1 MNRMHPE
8 GHKDADGELMEPVA
22 GTCSPS
28 PSWGHPVPTLL
39 SHLKS
44 ILFIC
49 VYPVHLRL
57 KNSIFPVASA
67 ILLAASLHAQDE
79 LKSLKAQ
86 PTKETLAAALPLLAD
101 PAMRGN
107 VRSTILDI
115 NPFPAAD
122 LVALLSDAR
131 LAVRL
136 AALETLEEKAGGDYD
151 YNPWSPPDA
160 PENEAPL
167 ARWQKWLGESAEAAD
182 RTSSLLSDDQRHA
195 YLRDLLAD
203 DRDRSARARRML
215 EADGLSAV
223 GFLENFLTNSAT
235 LPAGSR
241 AKVRE
246 AQYQIVLSPAFG
258 PQAPATARQLAF
270 GSRDQI
276 LTALGNLKS
285 AGLSALPIIRDFL
298 AHSDALVR
306 ETAMDA
312 MLASGGAQSLD
323 VIGPALAKE
332 TDPNVIHG
340 ALRRLKEIPGDKSLE
355 IAASFLSR
363 EEEDLLISAI
373 QACQK
378 LAAGDSNS
386 YSGLRTGAAPKASDA
401 AKKANTAIVAALSDP
416 RWRVRTAAIEYVT
429 AAKVSEAADQC
440 VKMLRDEDEF
450 VRFSVIKA
458 SIALGAKGALP
469 VLKDMFMKSPE
480 AVSPVL
486 EGYAALGSVPDD
498 AMMEKLAAYPPDARV
513 AAIQAATTSPSLSFI
528 PIRFA
533 NDPDLDVS
541 CAALRLLSS
550 DKERVESGKVATVLV
565 EALRSGIPEK
575 RAAVLDQITLPA
587 DEAPL
592 DPELEAG
599 LGAYAKP
606 PEQTPLDP
614 LYDLLL
620 DAAAKSSGTPDGGVK
635 EIAGAKGE
643 LFKEIAK
650 IAASDDPSSFRAAL
664 SLGITGDPAG
674 LRVLLENLPNYSTA
688 QRAAIAGKLYTPS
701 RKEALQLLSALVR
714 DPVDEVRTDAVESA
728 LSAENTA
735 AFLAMALEALAEPDS
750 KLGAH
755 QLYSY
760 RFSYASRTGSAIATV
775 LKNWATATYTDES
788 AKDPTR
794 ILAFIA
800 LAQSFPSSAVD
811 KTVAIAKSAPN
822 KWLRRA
828 AWYALG
834 TTTSPKFRE
843 NLDLLVADPSPFVR
857 IVLAES
863 VGRMDSGWQHR
874 FDDVHSQ
881 SDNSWNSDRSS
892 RRIHRTEADAL
903 AKMAATDPSPDV
915 RFESMLALLS
925 HGQEIDVEA
934 FAILLR
940 ARPADERASYR
951 IADWMHENQQRLGAG
966 LAPIVSA
973 LNPEEVN
980 PQYMAAIVA
989 RVSGGKKKESGF
1001 ASFAALAAAAV
1012 EKGDATQV
1020 TAAPEEEEKTE
1031 VARETL
1037 KIIYFFKPGCAEC
1050 DKASRLLETL
1060 KADFP
1065 LLETERHNINE
1076 TRSTLLNQALC
1087 ARFNVPSAD
1096 HNIAPAFFTQAGFLI
1111 RDDLTPQAVG
1121 KLLSSTMD
1129 MPQDDAWADVG
1140 EPEIAKAK
1148 DKVEEKYKSL
1158 TLPVVLLA
1166 GLIDGVNPCAFATI
1180 IFFLSYLQIARRSP
1194 REMLMVG
1201 VAFISAVFLAYFL
1214 AGLALHSI
1222 LEQMTDKIS
1231 GIKPYLDWGFA
1242 GLALVAALI
1251 SFRDA
1256 AKARAGKL
1264 DEMSLTL
1271 PAFLKDRIRGVVRT
1285 GAKARRF
1292 VIAAFVAG
1300 ILISFLELACTGQ
1313 VYAPIIY
1320 SIQQG
1325 KLDAVAWL
1333 LAYNLAFITPLIV
1346 IIAMAFTGMSN
1357 KALIDFQTRHTFSVK
1372 IALGLIFLAL
1382 AAVILFGARML

>member
-1 MNRMHPE
+1 MSRFLR
-8 GHKDADGELMEPVA
+8 AVLLTA
-22 GTCSPS
+22 
-28 PSWGHPVPTLL
+28 TLL
-39 SHLKS
+39 GA
-44 ILFIC
+44 
-49 VYPVHLRL
+49 PQLR
-57 KNSIFPVASA
+57 ADDDA
-67 ILLAASLHAQDE
+67 

-101 PAMRGN
+101 PAVRGN
-107 VRSTILDI
+107 VRSTLLGL

-122 LVALLSDAR
+122 LVALLSDPR

-136 AALETLEEKAGGDYD
+136 GALETLEEKAGGDYD
-151 YNPWSPPDA
+151 FNPWSPPAA

-167 ARWQKWLGESAEAAD
+167 ARWQKWLGESGGKDSAA
-182 RTSSLLSDDQRHA
+182 TSLLSDDQRHG

-312 MLASGGAQSLD
+312 MLSSGGAQSLD

-355 IAASFLSR
+355 IAASFLTR

-378 LAAGDSNS
+378 LAAGDDNNS
-386 YSGLRTGAAPKASDA
+386 FSRTIINGRVITESDSDKKKPDS
-401 AKKANTAIVAALSDP
+401 AKEAANTAIIAALSDP
-416 RWRVRTAAIEYVT
+416 RWRVRTAALEYVT
-429 AAKVSEAADQC
+429 AAKIGEASEQC

-450 VRFSVIKA
+450 VRFSAIKA
-458 SIALGAKGALP
+458 AIALGAKGALP

-498 AMMEKLAAYPPDARV
+498 AMMEKLDAYPPDARV

-533 NDPDLDVS
+533 NDPDLDVA

-550 DKERVESGKVATVLV
+550 DDERVESGKVATVLV

-599 LGAYAKP
+599 LGAFAKP
-606 PEQTPLDP
+606 PEKTQLDP

-620 DAAAKSSGTPDGGVK
+620 DAAAESSGTADGGVK
-635 EIAGAKGE
+635 EIPGAKGE

-664 SLGITGDPAG
+664 SLGVTGDPAG
-674 LRVLLENLPNYSTA
+674 LKVLLENLPKYSTA
-688 QRAAIAGKLYTPS
+688 QRAAIAGKLYSPT
-701 RKEALQLLSALVR
+701 RKEALQLLAALVR
-714 DPVDEVRTDAVESA
+714 DPVDEVRSDAVESA

-755 QLYSY
+755 QFYSY
-760 RFSYASRTGSAIATV
+760 RFSYASRTGSANATV
-775 LKNWATATYTDES
+775 LKNWAAATYADDT

-811 KTVAIAKSAPN
+811 KTIAIAKSAPN

-843 NLDLLVADPSPFVR
+843 NLDALAADPSPFVR

-863 VGRMDSGWQHR
+863 VGRMDSAWQHR

-881 SDNSWNSDRSS
+881 SDNSWSSDRSS

-903 AKMAATDPSPDV
+903 AKLAATDPAPEV

-925 HGQEIDVEA
+925 HGQEIDVDA

-940 ARPADERASYR
+940 GRPADERASYR
-951 IADWMHENQQRLGAG
+951 VADWMNDNQQRLGPG

-973 LNPEEVN
+973 LNPGEVD
-980 PQYMAAIVA
+980 PRYMAAIVS
-989 RVSGGKKKESGF
+989 RVSAGKKKESGF
-1001 ASFAALAAAAV
+1001 ASFAALAAGAE
-1012 EKGDATQV
+1012 EKGDGPLL
-1020 TAAPEEEEKTE
+1020 TAAPDEEGKTE
-1031 VARETL
+1031 AARESL
-1037 KIIYFFKPGCAEC
+1037 KVVYFYKPGCAEC
-1050 DKASRLLETL
+1050 EKASRLLETM

-1065 LLETERHNINE
+1065 LLETERHNIVE

-1121 KLLSSTMD
+1121 KLLASTMD
-1129 MPQDDAWADVG
+1129 MPEDDAWAVVA
-1140 EPEIAKAK
+1140 EPEIAAAK
-1148 DKVEEKYKSL
+1148 EKVEEKYKSL

-1201 VAFISAVFLAYFL
+1201 VAFISAVFLAYFS
-1214 AGLALHSI
+1214 AGLVLHSV
-1222 LEQMTDKIS
+1222 LEQLTDKIS
-1231 GIKPYLDWGFA
+1231 GIKPYLDWAFA

-1264 DEMSLTL
+1264 DEMALTL

-1333 LAYNLAFITPLIV
+1333 VAYNLAFITPLIV
-1346 IIAMAFTGMSN
+1346 IFAMAFTGMSN

-1372 IALGLIFLAL
+1372 IALGLVFLAL
-1382 AAVILFGARML
+1382 AAVILFGAKML